1 VAAEGIS
8 VVAEGISVGCRLGQ
22 APVSAVAEW
31 AHGMVAIA
39 IGAAKIGAAKIGAV
53 VIRAPIDI
61 ITMDIITIMVTITEA
76 LIVSSSSATSAFH
89 GGGAGVGAGVGA
101 GATRTAITVTVT
113 PMATAMA
120 TTATAMVATAMIPIG
135 PVTISPVRLPPDQ
148 GSLSCSGDSPALV
161 IIAALLTESWGL
173 RRGRQFEPT
182 SARREMRADRS
193 PIFSPMGMS

>member
-1 VAAEGIS
+1 VAAERIS
-8 VVAEGISVGCRLGQ
+8 VAAEGISVGCRLDL
-22 APVSAVAEW
+22 APASAVAEW
-31 AHGMVAIA
+31 EPRTNAGVAGTLA
-39 IGAAKIGAAKIGAV
+39 IGVV
-53 VIRAPIDI
+53 VIRAAIG
-61 ITMDIITIMVTITEA
+61 IITITITVA
-76 LIVSSSSATSAFH
+76 ITMAITDLISSSSATSAFH

-182 SARREMRADRS
+182 SARREMRADGS